1 MTPRGTPCLCVGI
14 TVVTMP
20 RNTGGATG
28 RKEKRER
35 RARNGSHS
43 TPPKPASPV
52 HQATKTPHQTPRVP
66 GSRMS
71 GVKHSGL
78 LAKDKRTQEP
88 LLEVADT
95 TYDLKL
101 DLASSFEAANT
112 EDGLDEYPL
121 IPGREI
127 YSFQGRKKPSQ
138 KTPARK
144 GPQNV
149 AEGSSHVA
157 NGTPQLGKRKREQDS
172 KRTTALEDAVSDISG
187 TEEAMEEDISQ
198 VQKGK
203 DMSHKMPSDS
213 DTDLS
218 DMSDEDMATIA
229 AKLNLGEAMGQTG
242 EGMLEDYF
250 TAHAAKTD
258 MTSDHTLSKLSRPK
272 MDEESVQRV
281 LKATPSVFQGDCQSL
296 YSEYRK
302 FYPYW
307 LFQMSAGYNILL
319 YGLGSKRKLI
329 EDFRNKHLSN
339 VCHLVVNG
347 YFPGITVKHILSKL
361 TSDLLE
367 HSGTFKSYTEQA
379 QFVCQALHEQSTK
392 SESPNEVFLVVHNID
407 GAMLRGEKIQTAL
420 SILAHSPHIHVIAS
434 IDHIN
439 APLIWDQKK
448 LGRFNWLWHDVTTY
462 EPYREE
468 TSYENSLL
476 IQQSGTLVLSSLRHV
491 MKSLTPNARGIFELL
506 AKYQLEHKEGNTE
519 GISFHACY
527 LKCREKFLVNS
538 DLTLRAQLTEFHDHK
553 LVRSH
558 KGSDGVEYLH
568 IPIDDTALAQ
578 FLEEQ
583 AESA

>member
-1 MTPRGTPCLCVGI
+1 
-14 TVVTMP
+14 MP
-20 RNTGGATG
+20 RNTGGTAG
-28 RKEKRER
+28 RKEKGER
-35 RARNGSHS
+35 RAKKGSQS
-43 TPPKPASPV
+43 TPLKPASPI

-78 LAKDKRTQEP
+78 LAKDKRTEEP
-88 LLEVADT
+88 PLEVADT
-95 TYDLKL
+95 TYNLKL
-101 DLASSFEAANT
+101 DLASSFEAVNA
-112 EDGLDEYPL
+112 EGGLDEYPL

-138 KTPARK
+138 KTPVGKRL
-144 GPQNV
+144 QNV
-149 AEGSSHVA
+149 AEGSSHVTS
-157 NGTPQLGKRKREQDS
+157 GTPRLGKRKREQAS
-172 KRTTALEDAVSDISG
+172 KRATALEDAVSDSSG
-187 TEEAMEEDISQ
+187 TEEVMEEDISQ

-229 AKLNLGEAMGQTG
+229 ARLNLGEAIGQTG

-250 TAHAAKTD
+250 TAHAAKAD

-272 MDEESVQRV
+272 LDEESVQRV

-302 FYPYW
+302 LYPYW

-347 YFPGITVKHILSKL
+347 YFPGTTVKHILSKL

-367 HSGTFKSYTEQA
+367 HSGTFKSYAEQA

-392 SESPNEVFLVVHNID
+392 SETPNEVFLVVHNID

-462 EPYREE
+462 EPYQEE

-491 MKSLTPNARGIFELL
+491 MKSLTPNARGVFELL
-506 AKYQLEHKEGNTE
+506 AKYQLEHEGDTE
-519 GISFHACY
+519 GMSFHACY

-558 KGSDGVEYLH
+558 KGNDGVEYLH

>member
-1 MTPRGTPCLCVGI
+1 MNI
-14 TVVTMP
+14 TVAMP
-20 RNTGGATG
+20 RNTGGTAAQ
-28 RKEKRER
+28 KEKGGR
-35 RARNGSHS
+35 RAKKGSPS
-43 TPPKPASPV
+43 TPLKPASPPP
-52 HQATKTPHQTPRVP
+52 HQQTPHQTPHQTPKVP

-95 TYDLKL
+95 IYNLKL
-101 DLASSFEAANT
+101 GSAASFEAADT
-112 EDGLDEYPL
+112 EEGLDEYPL

-138 KTPARK
+138 KTPAGK
-144 GPQNV
+144 KLQNV
-149 AEGSSHVA
+149 VERSSHVTS
-157 NGTPQLGKRKREQDS
+157 GTPQLGKSKREQAA
-172 KRTTALEDAVSDISG
+172 KRVTALEDAVSDSSG
-187 TEEAMEEDISQ
+187 TEEAMEVDISQ
-198 VQKGK
+198 VEKGK
-203 DMSHKMPSDS
+203 DVLHRIPTDS

-218 DMSDEDMATIA
+218 DMSEEDMANIA
-229 AKLNLGEAMGQTG
+229 ARLNQGEAIGQGG
-242 EGMLEDYF
+242 EEMLEDYF
-250 TAHAAKTD
+250 TAHAEKAD

-272 MDEESVQRV
+272 LDEASVQRV
-281 LKATPSVFQGDCQSL
+281 LKAAPSLFRGDCQSL

-302 FYPYW
+302 LYSYW

-329 EDFRNKHLSN
+329 EDFRNKHLGT

-347 YFPGITVKHILSKL
+347 YFPGITVKHILSML

-379 QFVCQALHEQSTK
+379 QFVCQTLHERSTN
-392 SESPNEVFLVVHNID
+392 SETPKEVFLVVHNID

-420 SILAHSPHIHVIAS
+420 SILAHSSHIHVIAS

-462 EPYREE
+462 ELYQEE
-468 TSYENSLL
+468 TSYENSFLV
-476 IQQSGTLVLSSLRHV
+476 QRSGTLVLSSLRHV

-506 AKYQLEHKEGNTE
+506 AKHQLEHKEGDTE
-519 GISFHACY
+519 GMSFHACY

-538 DLTLRAQLTEFHDHK
+538 DLTLRAQLTEFYDHK
-553 LVRSH
+553 LVRLH
-558 KGSDGVEYLH
+558 KGSDGGEYLH

-583 AESA
+583 TESV